1 MKVLFKYQ
9 NGDTVTLIKK
19 PSNENMKYGKRYLF
33 DDEFTPKQY
42 KIEMCKCVISSTNEP
57 KVLYNLYTNYDDEYL
72 TFHNWIPDDCLEGEI
87 HEHEEDIE
95 FISHD
100 KEVLSVGDIVLADVF
115 SGSYDDPYMMPSL
128 TFGYVGEICKLEY
141 EIMSTG
147 KPIRTAIIEY
157 EGNLRT
163 EFTPYLVKNM
173 DRNFAMEY
181 VKHCKKNRFNPLTS
195 EFNGKYM
202 ALLKGINVW
211 DDVAEIYNNW
221 NKYRKSSSTTAKKKV
236 KKETKK
242 KEDVKKDEEFIS
254 KSKIKAKIKE
264 MYDEI
269 NNNPNSYTLD
279 YMIGANAVL
288 IGIDTFIDD
297 VYNQIN
303 P

>member
-42 KIEMCKCVISSTNEP
+42 KIVMCKCVISSTNEP
-57 KVLYNLYTNYDDEYL
+57 KVLYNLYVNYDDEYL
-72 TFHNWIPDDCLEGEI
+72 EFNNWIPDDCLEGEI
-87 HEHEEDIE
+87 HEHEEDVE

-100 KEVLSVGDIVLADVF
+100 KEVLSVGDIVLSDVF
-115 SGSYDDPYMMPSL
+115 SGSYDDPYMIPSL
-128 TFGYVGEICKLEY
+128 TFGYVGEIFKLEY

-147 KPIRTAIIEY
+147 KPLRTAIIDDK
-157 EGNLRT
+157 GSLRT

-195 EFNGKYM
+195 EFNGKHM

-211 DDVAEIYNNW
+211 DDVVEIYNNW
-221 NKYRKSSSTTAKKKV
+221 DKYRKNVTTPKKNTKRKTE
-236 KKETKK
+236 KKNTTKN
-242 KEDVKKDEEFIS
+242 
-254 KSKIKAKIKE
+254 KIKK
-264 MYDEI
+264 
-269 NNNPNSYTLD
+269 
-279 YMIGANAVL
+279 L
-288 IGIDTFIDD
+288 ISSLSEEELNELK
-297 VYNQIN
+297 NQLFQ
-303 P
+303 